1 MAYTVTYEQGNETPV
16 LIRKNVRT
24 LELAQAAV
32 IEHFGVF
39 LFKALMT
46 TERLKAE
53 MTGGAEFTRVTTE
66 DGLGRHHQWI
76 ITELGRRDH

>member
-1 MAYTVTYEQGNETPV
+1 
-16 LIRKNVRT
+16 VRT
-24 LELAQAAV
+24 LELAQVVV

-39 LFKALMT
+39 LFKAPMT

-53 MTGGAEFTRVTTE
+53 MTGGAEFTRVTAE
-66 DGLGRHHQWI
+66 DGLGRQHQWM

>member
-1 MAYTVTYEQGNETPV
+1 VAYNVTYEQGNKIPV
-16 LIRKNVRT
+16 PIRKNVRT

-32 IEHFGVF
+32 IEHLGVF
-39 LFKALMT
+39 LFKALIA

-53 MTGGAEFTRVTTE
+53 MTGGAQFTRVTAE